1 MGEFENPRRGK
12 QARNLT
18 TNAPKILDLKSSSEQ
33 IFSNN
38 CRWGPLTLF
47 ESGRESRFDE
57 GEANENGLKSCTV
70 RLSKM
75 SKNYERKF
83 WLAESRRTS
92 GLVGKIVN

>member
-1 MGEFENPRRGK
+1 MAFRKTTFDHNAILLFGNFSLK
-12 QARNLT
+12 RNSGLVST
-18 TNAPKILDLKSSSEQ
+18 LS
-33 IFSNN
+33 
-38 CRWGPLTLF
+38 LTLF

-57 GEANENGLKSCTV
+57 GEANENGSKSCTV

>member
-1 MGEFENPRRGK
+1 MAFRE
-12 QARNLT
+12 T
-18 TNAPKILDLKSSSEQ
+18 TFDHNAILLFGNFSLKRNAPGRSIMVLT
-33 IFSNN
+33 
-38 CRWGPLTLF
+38 TLF
-47 ESGRESRFDE
+47 ECGRESRFDE
-57 GEANENGLKSCTV
+57 GEANENGPKSCTV